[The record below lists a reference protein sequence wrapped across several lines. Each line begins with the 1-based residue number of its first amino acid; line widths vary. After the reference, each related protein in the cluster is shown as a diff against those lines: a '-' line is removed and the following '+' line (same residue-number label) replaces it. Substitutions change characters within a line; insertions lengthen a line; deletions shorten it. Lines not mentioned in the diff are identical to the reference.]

1 MVPHREPPPG
11 LSPWRGRAKTAAGGC
26 PSPGQT
32 GAASALSEGHLGG
45 VKNKCAKP
53 WGRGA
58 TGRGDREVSP
68 SSLSFFFL
76 FRRSNASL
84 LWMTPITTFFF
95 FSVIFGA
102 MLASSTATRSE
113 KSLTRAGRKVLVL
126 SGALCPCRAGAG
138 ARQQQPRCLGTFDG
152 ARPFPALPTRDGER
166 RSHRTALSHLPKLQP
181 RVPQPQAGQTLQPL
195 PRPPKGAHN
204 TPFAAQ
210 RERLSAFT
218 CL

>member
-1 MVPHREPPPG
+1 MQSHGEGEPQGEVIGRCLPLPPP
-11 LSPWRGRAKTAAGGC
+11 
-26 PSPGQT
+26 
-32 GAASALSEGHLGG
+32 
-45 VKNKCAKP
+45 
-53 WGRGA
+53 
-58 TGRGDREVSP
+58 
-68 SSLSFFFL
+68 FFFL

-204 TPFAAQ
+204 TPFCSPKGEAVGIYVPLIKTPPPRAGGELPHSISCHGDHKS
-210 RERLSAFT
+210 RKSKNTHL
-218 CL
+218 